1 MASIKGKD
9 LEFEK
14 IVEKYNSYV
23 YKIILNESNN
33 KLTKEDIEETISDVF
48 FLLWKNYEK
57 IDDYDK
63 IKSYIGKIAKNTT
76 MNKLRKSK
84 NELSFEENTFSSGKN
99 EEQNYLINEQ
109 LKIVHK
115 ALGDVDSADKR
126 IFIMY
131 YYENKKVKEIA
142 KLEDIKVSTIKT
154 RLHRTRKKLKKMLE
168 KGGYKNER

>member
-1 MASIKGKD
+1 MAKIKAKD

-23 YKIILNESNN
+23 YKIIFNESNN

-84 NELSFEENTFSSGKN
+84 NELSFEENVFSNGKN

-115 ALGDVDSADKR
+115 ALGDVDSTDKR

-142 KLEDIKVSTIKT
+142 KLEDIKASTIKT